1 MPWEQTSAM
10 DQRVQFIAN
19 WLSHDYTKMDLC
31 RAYGISRPTAD
42 KWIQRYQHGGVEQL
56 EERSRAAHCHPN
68 QTSEEIVQMLID
80 TKLYQQ
86 SWGPKKVLDYLR
98 ENGPEL
104 VWPAD
109 STAGEILKRVGLVKR
124 RVRHHHVSPY
134 SEPFGD
140 CQGPNQIWSA
150 DFKGDFALGNHRRC
164 YPLTSATTFLAICF
178 CAGLWNIPATQ
189 RSDPGWRG
197 RFASMACPRRF
208 ARITERPLLRWP
220 SAVSVSCRS
229 GGSSSASAPS
239 GSSRASPART
249 DAMNA
254 CTELLSTMSRHS
266 PLIGASKTV
275 LIFSW
280 SSITGS
286 ALMKRWD
293 ERLRLVF
300 IVPRHVLT
308 RGKFQPLSTA
318 RTLRLGRCATT
329 ARSSGAAIS
338 FTSRRCWPKSRS
350 DSSRSRKRNGRS
362 VIVFIC
368 SVRSIND
375 LKRCCQ
381 LKTGTDLTSKKCKPC
396 ARSNM

>member
-10 DQRVQFIAN
+10 DQRVQFIAD
-19 WLSHDYTKMDLC
+19 WLSDDYTKMDLC

-42 KWIQRYQHGGVEQL
+42 KWIQRYQQGGVEQL

-68 QTSEEIVQMLID
+68 QTSEEIRQMLID
-80 TKLYQQ
+80 TKLYRQ

-164 YPLTSATTFLAICF
+164 YPLTLSDNFSRYLLLCRALEHPSYQAVRPWLEWAFREYGLPEAIRTDNGAPFASLAI
-178 CAGLWNIPATQ
+178 G
-189 RSDPGWRG
+189 G
-197 RFASMACPRRF
+197 
-208 ARITERPLLRWP
+208 
-220 SAVSVSCRS
+220 VSCRS
-229 GGSSSASAPS
+229 GGFSWASAPS
-239 GSSRASPART
+239 GSNRESPART
-249 DAMNA
+249 DVMNG
-254 CTELLSTMSRHS
+254 CIEPLSRMSRHS
-266 PLIGASKTV
+266 QRTGANRTV

-286 ALMKRWD
+286 VLMKRWD
-293 ERLRLVF
+293 ERLRRVF

-308 RGKFQPLSTA
+308 QEEFQLLSTVPA
-318 RTLRLGRCATT
+318 PRFDACATT
-329 ARSSGAAIS
+329 ARSSGTAIS
-338 FTSRRCWPKSRS
+338 FTSRRSWPKSRW
-350 DSSRSRKRNGRS
+350 DSGRSRKRNGRF

-368 SVRSIND
+368 SVRSINEQ
-375 LKRCCQ
+375 KRYCQ
-381 LKTGTDLTSKKCKPC
+381 LKSGTKLTAKNCKPC
-396 ARSNM
+396 ARFKT